1 MEDKEPAAES
11 YRIMYQGMVE
21 KSRPL
26 MERVLDTDF
35 ILVHMTGLRQD
46 REEYIRAIEQGVL
59 NYYSAE
65 HDSIQVA
72 IQGNKGVL
80 VGRSRVSASV
90 FGGGR
95 HTWRLQLK
103 SEIVKRD
110 GRWYM
115 GETIASTY

>member
-1 MEDKEPAAES
+1 MEEKEQAAEC

-26 MERVLDTDF
+26 MEHSLDVNF
-35 ILVHMTGLRQD
+35 VLVHMTGLRQD
-46 REEYIRAIEQGVL
+46 REEYIRAIEHGVL

-65 HDSIQVA
+65 HDSIQVT

-80 VGRSRVSASV
+80 VGRSRVSAAV

-95 HTWRLQLK
+95 HTWRLQLT
-103 SEIVKRD
+103 SEIVKRN
-110 GRWYM
+110 GRWCM